1 MFYSRTVPEAA
12 EEAVRLHPSIRRFQT
27 KPTKDEQRKTSP
39 VKPTSSARA
48 NHPLDPTGT
57 LVSFGSTVHCLST
70 VCLSLQLDGL
80 RGRRSPVEEKKQRI
94 RLVAPTAFPSFS
106 PLRLSSH
113 CLLACL
119 RLSLECPHRPVLPT
133 ARSPPLAVS
142 AYVRASV
149 AVATPRC

>member
-1 MFYSRTVPEAA
+1 M
-12 EEAVRLHPSIRRFQT
+12 RLHPSIRRFQT
-27 KPTKDEQRKTSP
+27 KPTKDEKRKTSP

-80 RGRRSPVEEKKQRI
+80 RGRRFPVEKKIQKQRI
-94 RLVAPTAFPSFS
+94 RLVAPTAFLSFS
-106 PLRLSSH
+106 PLRPSSH

-149 AVATPRC
+149 AFATPRC